1 MNYVI
6 STNMPTLSRLLLQF
20 IKKKEEKIIRL
31 TLLVMNDKVLL
42 LQRQIYCPAILL
54 PANAQRN
61 TSHWLMDK
69 LRLFWSAIIIQK

>member
-31 TLLVMNDKVLL
+31 TLLVMNDKV
-42 LQRQIYCPAILL
+42 YTTTTTDIL
-54 PANAQRN
+54 PRN
-61 TSHWLMDK
+61 PTACE
-69 LRLFWSAIIIQK
+69 RAA